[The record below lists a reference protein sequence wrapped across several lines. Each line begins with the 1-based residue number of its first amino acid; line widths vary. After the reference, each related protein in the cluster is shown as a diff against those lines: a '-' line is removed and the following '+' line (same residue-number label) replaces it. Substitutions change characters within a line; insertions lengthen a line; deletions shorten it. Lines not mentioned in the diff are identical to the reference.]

1 LTITGA
7 IPVTFF
13 FVNLTPIKRKIDVV
27 RASLSARHA
36 TRQAKQELAR
46 SGASLY
52 IRGMDMKDGA
62 SVVADLTTVGRKSGL
77 PRTVEL
83 RFTYHQGGFYASS
96 SRIQGKHWCQN
107 LIHNPAV
114 VISVNDEKIVCV
126 ARQVTDEKL
135 RKEILSARGSSR
147 DMDRIVFEM
156 KPRD

>member
-135 RKEILSARGSSR
+135 RKEILSARSSSR